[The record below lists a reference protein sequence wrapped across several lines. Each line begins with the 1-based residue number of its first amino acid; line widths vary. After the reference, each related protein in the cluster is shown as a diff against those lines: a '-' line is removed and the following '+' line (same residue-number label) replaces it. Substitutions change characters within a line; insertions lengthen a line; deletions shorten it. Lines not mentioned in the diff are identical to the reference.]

1 MDESSSDEYDEDSGH
16 GGANETTAGRVPER
30 VQLVDYLNTA
40 KMCVIIF
47 PLPFFS

>member
-1 MDESSSDEYDEDSGH
+1 MDDSSGDEYDDDSGH
-16 GGANETTAGRVPER
+16 GGANETTAGLVPGPC
-30 VQLVDYLNTA
+30 QLVDYLSTA